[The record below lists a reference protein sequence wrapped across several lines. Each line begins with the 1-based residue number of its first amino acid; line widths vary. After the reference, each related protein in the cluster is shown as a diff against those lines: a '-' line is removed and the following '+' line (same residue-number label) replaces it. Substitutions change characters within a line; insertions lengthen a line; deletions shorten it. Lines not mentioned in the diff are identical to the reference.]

1 MPHVVVKLYAGRT
14 EAQKTK
20 LAEEIVKA
28 VMAGVG
34 SAEESISVGVEDVA
48 PGDWTEKV
56 YKPDIADKWDT
67 LYKKPG
73 YDPA

>member
-34 SAEESISVGVEDVA
+34 SAEESISVGVEDIA
-48 PGDWTEKV
+48 PGDWTERV